1 MEGTNTASGQMP
13 LRIPRS
19 LHRRLKEQAQ
29 REGVS
34 LNQYCLFLLALHAG
48 EGEERYY
55 TKDWVRAE
63 KKATADYRKGRVH
76 RAKNL
81 KDLLRQLN
89 RDLTH

>member
-1 MEGTNTASGQMP
+1 MKQAAETGQMP

-19 LHRRLKEQAQ
+19 LHRSLKEQAD

-55 TKDWVRAE
+55 THSWVRAE
-63 KKATADYRKGRVH
+63 KKASADHRKGKVH

-81 KDLLRQLN
+81 EDLFSQLN
-89 RDLTH
+89 QDLSH

>member
-1 MEGTNTASGQMP
+1 MEAGASSGQMP

-19 LHRRLKEQAQ
+19 LHKRLKELAD

-55 TKDWVRAE
+55 TRAWIRAE

-76 RAKNL
+76 RAKDL
-81 KDLLRQLN
+81 KDLFSQLD
-89 RDLTH
+89 RDLSH

>member
-1 MEGTNTASGQMP
+1 METASHSGQMP
-13 LRIPRS
+13 LRIPKS
-19 LHRRLKEQAQ
+19 LHRRLKEQAD

-55 TKDWVRAE
+55 TRTWIAAERRAS
-63 KKATADYRKGRVH
+63 ADYRKGKVH

-81 KDLLRQLN
+81 KDLFRQLN
-89 RDLTH
+89 RDLSH

>member
-1 MEGTNTASGQMP
+1 MNPVLPSGQMP
-13 LRIPRS
+13 LRVPRS
-19 LHRRLKEQAQ
+19 LHKRLKNLAQ

-34 LNQYCLFLLALHAG
+34 LNQFCLFLLTLHAG

-55 TKDWVRAE
+55 TASWAKAE
-63 KKATADYRKGRVH
+63 RKATADYNKGRVH

-81 KDLLRQLN
+81 KDLFARLN

>member
-1 MEGTNTASGQMP
+1 MP

-19 LHRRLKEQAQ
+19 LHQQLKEQAD

-55 TKDWVRAE
+55 TRSWVKAE
-63 KKATADYRKGRVH
+63 KEASENYQRGKAHK
-76 RAKNL
+76 AKNIKEL
-81 KDLLRQLN
+81 FSQLNKDLS
-89 RDLTH
+89 H